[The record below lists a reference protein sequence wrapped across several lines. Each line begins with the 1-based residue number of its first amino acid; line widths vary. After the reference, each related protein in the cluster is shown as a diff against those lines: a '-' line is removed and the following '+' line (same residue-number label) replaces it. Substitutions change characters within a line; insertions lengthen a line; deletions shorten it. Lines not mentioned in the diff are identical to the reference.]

1 MLENALAQLSPP
13 SRREEEVRGAQ
24 VSGAVASCVLVWVT
38 DIVLVWATDLT
49 TQEGGREYVRI
60 AREGAEEEVA
70 EVPTNSDGKLP
81 IQTVTVS
88 GRGAH

>member
-1 MLENALAQLSPP
+1 MSL
-13 SRREEEVRGAQ
+13 
-24 VSGAVASCVLVWVT
+24 
-38 DIVLVWATDLT
+38 IVWATDLA

-60 AREGAEEEVA
+60 AREGAEDEVA

-88 GRGAH
+88 CPYRPSR

>member
-1 MLENALAQLSPP
+1 MLATD
-13 SRREEEVRGAQ
+13 
-24 VSGAVASCVLVWVT
+24 VLVC
-38 DIVLVWATDLT
+38 ATDLA

-60 AREGAEEEVA
+60 AREGAEDEVA

-88 GRGAH
+88 